1 MLGARVTV
9 QMDLDRL
16 EEWAD
21 RNLLNFKVQSPA
33 HEKNSLQCYRLG
45 TEWLGNNSVESDP
58 KALVDLKLN
67 VS

>member
-1 MLGARVTV
+1 MLGARVTI

-16 EEWAD
+16 EEWTD
-21 RNLLNFKVQSPA
+21 RNLMNFKVQSAA
-33 HEKNSLQCYRLG
+33 HENSLQCYRPG